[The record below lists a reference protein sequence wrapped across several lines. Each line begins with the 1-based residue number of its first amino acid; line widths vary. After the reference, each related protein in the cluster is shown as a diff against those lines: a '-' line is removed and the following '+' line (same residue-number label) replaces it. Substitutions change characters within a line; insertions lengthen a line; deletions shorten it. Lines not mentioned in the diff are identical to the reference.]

1 MLIKRLFLLFILAN
15 IHVAFADAKQ
25 DIEAADI
32 QATTAQG
39 EKIIL
44 HPNGRWEY
52 VDLKKAEVAK
62 AVADTYPEN
71 QQYCPPGAQRANF
84 GYGRCIL
91 PGDKDFNRG
100 SLGGKGWK

>member
-1 MLIKRLFLLFILAN
+1 MMIKRLFLLIILLN
-15 IHVAFADAKQ
+15 VFTVFADTAQ
-25 DIEAADI
+25 DIEG
-32 QATTAQG
+32 TTAQG

-52 VDLKKAEVAK
+52 VDVKKAEVAK

>member
-1 MLIKRLFLLFILAN
+1 MLIKRLFLLLILAN
-15 IHVAFADAKQ
+15 IGLVFADEPKA
-25 DIEAADI
+25 IEG
-32 QATTAQG
+32 TTAQG
-39 EKIIL
+39 EKVIL

-52 VDLKKAEVAK
+52 VDVKKAEVAK

-84 GYGRCIL
+84 GYGRCLL